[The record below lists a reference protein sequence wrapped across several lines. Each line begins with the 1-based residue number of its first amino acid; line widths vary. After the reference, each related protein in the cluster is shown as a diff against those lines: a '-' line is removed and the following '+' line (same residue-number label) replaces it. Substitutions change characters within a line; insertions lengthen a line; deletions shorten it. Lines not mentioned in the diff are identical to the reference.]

1 MIMSGTV
8 NKEVAMRL
16 LIFLFLVGCSQAPIP
31 QTPPQTLDDLVMQL
45 KAQPSETKVKLLFVI
60 SATKG
65 IVHRMHE
72 KGTHLFVFNKEDLTA
87 AIAFTDRPE
96 RHAFDMSLS
105 MFVSI
110 WKEGKNS
117 FANDPP
123 NAVLVDDNA
132 KIGITVLT
140 GLAENPDSVIF
151 NLNRNA
157 YKAIDASDKLTT
169 HLINPTLIIDSG
181 SIITAGGVAVLL
193 QQGAKACA
201 AVECWWALAG

>member
-1 MIMSGTV
+1 
-8 NKEVAMRL
+8 MRL
-16 LIFLFLVGCSQAPIP
+16 LIFLFLVGCSQAPVP
-31 QTPPQTLDDLVMQL
+31 LTPPQTLDDLVTQL
-45 KAQPSETKVKLLFVI
+45 KAQPSGTQVKLLFVI
-60 SATKG
+60 SAKKG
-65 IVHRMHE
+65 IVHRVDE
-72 KGTHLFVFNKEDLTA
+72 KGTHMFVFNKKDLTA

-110 WKEGKNS
+110 WTEGKDS
-117 FANDPP
+117 FADDPP
-123 NAVLVDDNA
+123 NAVLIDDNA

-140 GLAENPDSVIF
+140 GLTENPDTVIF
-151 NLNRNA
+151 SLNRNA
-157 YKAIDASDKLTT
+157 YKAIDAADKLTT

>member
-1 MIMSGTV
+1 MI
-8 NKEVAMRL
+8 L
-16 LIFLFLVGCSQAPIP
+16 LKILVLMLVLLPACSKTPVSL
-31 QTPPQTLDDLVMQL
+31 TPPQTLDDLVTQL

-65 IVHRMHE
+65 IVHRMNE
-72 KGTHLFVFNKEDLTA
+72 KGTHMFVFNKEDLTA
-87 AIAFTDRPE
+87 AIAFTDRPK

-110 WKEGKNS
+110 WTEGKNS
-117 FANDPP
+117 FADDPP
-123 NAVLVDDNA
+123 NAVLVDDNSR
-132 KIGITVLT
+132 IGITVLT
-140 GLAENPDSVIF
+140 GLTENADSVIF

-169 HLINPTLIIDSG
+169 HLVNPTLIIDSG

>member
-1 MIMSGTV
+1 MI
-8 NKEVAMRL
+8 L
-16 LIFLFLVGCSQAPIP
+16 LRILVLTLVLLPACSKTPVPQA
-31 QTPPQTLDDLVMQL
+31 PPQTLDDLVTQL

-60 SATKG
+60 SAKKG
-65 IVHRMHE
+65 MVHRMDG
-72 KGTHLFVFNKEDLTA
+72 KGAHMFVFNKKDLTA

-96 RHAFDMSLS
+96 RYAFDMSLS

-110 WKEGKNS
+110 WTEGKNS
-117 FANDPP
+117 FADDPP
-123 NAVLVDDNA
+123 NTVLVNDNA

-140 GLAENPDSVIF
+140 GLVETPDSVLF
-151 NLNRNA
+151 SLNRNA
-157 YKAIDASDKLTT
+157 YKVIDAADKLTT
-169 HLINPTLIIDSG
+169 HLVNPTLIIDSG

>member
-1 MIMSGTV
+1 MI
-8 NKEVAMRL
+8 L
-16 LIFLFLVGCSQAPIP
+16 LRILVLMLVLLPACSKTPAPP
-31 QTPPQTLDDLVMQL
+31 APPQTLDDLVTQL
-45 KAQPSETKVKLLFVI
+45 KAQPAETKVKLLFVI

-65 IVHRMHE
+65 MVHRMDGERAHM
-72 KGTHLFVFNKEDLTA
+72 FVVNKKDLTA

-96 RHAFDMSLS
+96 RYAFVMSLS

-110 WKEGKNS
+110 WTEGKNS
-117 FANDPP
+117 FADDPP
-123 NAVLVDDNA
+123 NAVLVNDNA

-140 GLAENPDSVIF
+140 GLVENPDSVLF
-151 NLNRNA
+151 SLNRNA

>member
-1 MIMSGTV
+1 MLV
-8 NKEVAMRL
+8 
-16 LIFLFLVGCSQAPIP
+16 LIPACAKTPVPS
-31 QTPPQTLDDLVMQL
+31 TPPQTLDDLVTQL
-45 KAQPSETKVKLLFVI
+45 KAQPSATKVKLLFVI
-60 SATKG
+60 SATRG
-65 IVHRMHE
+65 VVHRMNE
-72 KGTHLFVFNKEDLTA
+72 KGTHKLVFNKKDITA

-110 WKEGKNS
+110 WTEGKNS
-117 FANDPP
+117 FADDPP
-123 NAVLVDDNA
+123 NTVLVNDNA
-132 KIGITVLT
+132 KIGITVLA
-140 GLAENPDSVIF
+140 GLTEDSDTVSF

-169 HLINPTLIIDSG
+169 HLVNPTLIIDSG
-181 SIITAGGVAVLL
+181 SIITAGGVALLL